1 MVVASGAPAGAWQ
14 ISLDE
19 SGDAYVATL
28 TSAGAHQAH
37 LAVRLPR
44 RLVDEAVLASAG
56 IALELTPEARVAAY
70 AESTARTLVATTLRA
85 LIAQAVA
92 PEQLSGAEAAAALGR
107 LEAELIGAL
116 ETVRQARVS

>member
-1 MVVASGAPAGAWQ
+1 VVVASGVPASAWQ
-14 ISLDE
+14 IELDE

-28 TSAGAHQAH
+28 TSAGAQQAH

-44 RLVDEAVLASAG
+44 RVVDEAVLASAG

-70 AESTARTLVATTLRA
+70 AENTARTLTATTLRA
-85 LIAQAVA
+85 LISQAVA
-92 PEQLSGAEAAAALGR
+92 SESLTGEEASAALGR
-107 LEAELIGAL
+107 LEAELMGAL